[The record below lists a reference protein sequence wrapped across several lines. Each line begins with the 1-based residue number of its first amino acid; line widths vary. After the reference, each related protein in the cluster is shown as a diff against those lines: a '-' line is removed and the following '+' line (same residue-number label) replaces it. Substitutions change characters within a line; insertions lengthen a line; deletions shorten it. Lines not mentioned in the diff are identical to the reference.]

1 MLNLM
6 EELLLLAIDDDKGKI
21 LSSSSCALPYG
32 LRGALLLELF
42 LAEKIDVVD
51 KKIVVINKNNT
62 GNEVLDNALNIIDTY
77 HKQKT
82 VKFWITKLTS
92 KMKELRKDL
101 LNQLISKGIL
111 EQQDKKVLWVIPA
124 TRYPTK
130 NPVIENRVRKRIIGI
145 VLHNEKLDERS
156 SMLISLINACELI
169 KEVFPKD
176 NLKDAKKKIK
186 NIIQD
191 EKVGK
196 AITSQVSDEIMT
208 TVMLLMMTTT
218 ITSS

>member
-6 EELLLLAIDDDKGKI
+6 EELLLLALDDEKGKI
-21 LSSSSCALPYG
+21 ISSSSCALPYG

-62 GNEVLDNALNIIDTY
+62 GDEVLDNALNLIDTY

-82 VKFWITKLTS
+82 VKFWIKKLTS
-92 KMKELRKDL
+92 KMKELRKGL
-101 LNQLISKGIL
+101 LNQLIVKGIL

-145 VLHNEKLDERS
+145 VLHNDKLDERS

-196 AITSQVSDEIMT
+196 AITSQISDEIMLTIMVLMVTT
-208 TVMLLMMTTT
+208 TV
-218 ITSS
+218 TSN

>member
-6 EELLLLAIDDDKGKI
+6 EELLLLALDDEKGKI

-42 LAEKIDVVD
+42 LAEKIDIVD
-51 KKIVVINKNNT
+51 KKIVVIDKSNT
-62 GNEVLDNALNIIDTY
+62 GNEVLDNGLNIIDTY

-92 KMKELRKDL
+92 QMKELRKDL
-101 LNQLISKGIL
+101 LNELITKGIL

-145 VLHNEKLDERS
+145 VLHDEQLDERS

-176 NLKDAKKKIK
+176 NFKDAKKKIK

-196 AITSQVSDEIMT
+196 AITSQVSDEIMLTIMVLMVTT
-208 TVMLLMMTTT
+208 TV
-218 ITSS
+218 TSN

>member
-1 MLNLM
+1 M
-6 EELLLLAIDDDKGKI
+6 EELLLLALDDEKGKI
-21 LSSSSCALPYG
+21 ISSSSCALPYG

-51 KKIVVINKNNT
+51 KNIVVIDKKNT
-62 GNEVLDNALNIIDTY
+62 GNEVLDNALNIINTY

-101 LNQLISKGIL
+101 LNGLITKGIL

-145 VLHNEKLDERS
+145 VLQDEELDERS

-176 NLKDAKKKIK
+176 NLKDANKKIK

-191 EKVGK
+191 EKIGK
-196 AITSQVSDEIMT
+196 AITSQISDEIMLMIVAGGVFT
-208 TVMLLMMTTT
+208 TG
-218 ITSS
+218 

>member
-6 EELLLLAIDDDKGKI
+6 EELLLLALDDEKGKI
-21 LSSSSCALPYG
+21 ISSSSCALPYG

-42 LAEKIDVVD
+42 IAGKIDIVD
-51 KKIVVINKNNT
+51 KKIVVINRNNT
-62 GNEVLDNALNIIDTY
+62 GNEVLDNALNIINTY

-101 LNQLISKGIL
+101 LNGLITKGIL

-145 VLHNEKLDERS
+145 VLQDEELDERS

-176 NLKDAKKKIK
+176 NLKDANKKIK

-196 AITSQVSDEIMT
+196 AITSQISDEIMLMIVAGGVFT
-208 TVMLLMMTTT
+208 TG
-218 ITSS
+218 

>member
-6 EELLLLAIDDDKGKI
+6 EELLLLALDDEKGKI
-21 LSSSSCALPYG
+21 ISSSSCALPYG

-62 GNEVLDNALNIIDTY
+62 GNEVLDNALNIINTY

-101 LNQLISKGIL
+101 LNQLITKGIL

-145 VLHNEKLDERS
+145 VLHNDKLDERS

-196 AITSQVSDEIMT
+196 AITSQISDEIMLTIVAVMVAT
-208 TVMLLMMTTT
+208 TV
-218 ITSS
+218 TSN

>member
-6 EELLLLAIDDDKGKI
+6 EELLLLALDDEKGKI
-21 LSSSSCALPYG
+21 ISSSSCALPYG

-42 LAEKIDVVD
+42 IAGKIDIVD
-51 KKIVVINKNNT
+51 KKIVVINRNNT
-62 GNEVLDNALNIIDTY
+62 GNEVLDNALNIINTY

-92 KMKELRKDL
+92 KMKGLRKDL
-101 LNQLISKGIL
+101 LNELITKGIL

-130 NPVIENRVRKRIIGI
+130 NPVIENRVRKRIIDI
-145 VLHNEKLDERS
+145 VLHDEQLDERS
-156 SMLISLINACELI
+156 SMLISLIKACELI

-196 AITSQVSDEIMT
+196 AITSQVSDEIMAT
-208 TVMLLMMTTT
+208 IMVLMVATT
-218 ITSS
+218 ITSN

>member
-6 EELLLLAIDDDKGKI
+6 EELLLLALDDEKGKI
-21 LSSSSCALPYG
+21 ISSSSCALPYG
-32 LRGALLLELF
+32 LRGALLLELV

-101 LNQLISKGIL
+101 LNQLITKGIL

-196 AITSQVSDEIMT
+196 AITSQISDEIMLTIMVLMVTT
-208 TVMLLMMTTT
+208 TV
-218 ITSS
+218 TSN

>member
-1 MLNLM
+1 M
-6 EELLLLAIDDDKGKI
+6 EELLLLALDDEKGKI
-21 LSSSSCALPYG
+21 ISSSSCALPYG
-32 LRGALLLELF
+32 LRGALLLELV

-62 GNEVLDNALNIIDTY
+62 GNEVVDNALNIIDTY

-101 LNQLISKGIL
+101 LNQLITKGIL

-176 NLKDAKKKIK
+176 NIKDAKKKIK

-196 AITSQVSDEIMT
+196 AITSQISDEIMLTIMVLMVTT
-208 TVMLLMMTTT
+208 TV
-218 ITSS
+218 TSN

>member
-6 EELLLLAIDDDKGKI
+6 EELLLLALDDEKGKI
-21 LSSSSCALPYG
+21 ISSSSCALPYG

-101 LNQLISKGIL
+101 LNQLITKGIL

-145 VLHNEKLDERS
+145 VLHNEILDERS

-196 AITSQVSDEIMT
+196 AITSQISDEIMLTIMVLMVTT
-208 TVMLLMMTTT
+208 TV
-218 ITSS
+218 TSN

>member
-6 EELLLLAIDDDKGKI
+6 EELLLLALDDEKGKI
-21 LSSSSCALPYG
+21 ISSSSCALPYG
-32 LRGALLLELF
+32 LRGALLLELV

-101 LNQLISKGIL
+101 LNQLITKGIL

-145 VLHNEKLDERS
+145 VLHNEILDERS

-196 AITSQVSDEIMT
+196 AITSQISDEIMLTIMVLMVTT
-208 TVMLLMMTTT
+208 TV
-218 ITSS
+218 TSN

>member
-6 EELLLLAIDDDKGKI
+6 EELLLLALDDEKGKI
-21 LSSSSCALPYG
+21 ICSSSHALPYG

-101 LNQLISKGIL
+101 LNQLIAKGIL

-145 VLHNEKLDERS
+145 VLHDEQLDERS
-156 SMLISLINACELI
+156 
-169 KEVFPKD
+169 
-176 NLKDAKKKIK
+176 
-186 NIIQD
+186 
-191 EKVGK
+191 
-196 AITSQVSDEIMT
+196 
-208 TVMLLMMTTT
+208 
-218 ITSS
+218 

>member
-6 EELLLLAIDDDKGKI
+6 EELLLLALDDEKGKI

-42 LAEKIDVVD
+42 LTEKIDIVD
-51 KKIVVINKNNT
+51 KKIVVIDKSNT
-62 GNEVLDNALNIIDTY
+62 GNEVLDNGLNIIDTY

-82 VKFWITKLTS
+82 VKFWITKLMS
-92 KMKELRKDL
+92 QMKELRKDL
-101 LNQLISKGIL
+101 LNELITKGIL
-111 EQQDKKVLWVIPA
+111 EQQDKKVLLVIPA

-145 VLHNEKLDERS
+145 VLHDEQLDERS

-169 KEVFPKD
+169 KEVFPKA

-208 TVMLLMMTTT
+208 AVMIIMMTTT

>member
-1 MLNLM
+1 MISLVGQPPPLQFF
-6 EELLLLAIDDDKGKI
+6 
-21 LSSSSCALPYG
+21 LPNP
-32 LRGALLLELF
+32 
-42 LAEKIDVVD
+42 V
-51 KKIVVINKNNT
+51 IVVN
-62 GNEVLDNALNIIDTY
+62 NALNIIDTY

-101 LNQLISKGIL
+101 LNGLITKGIL

-145 VLHNEKLDERS
+145 VLQDEELDERS

-176 NLKDAKKKIK
+176 NLKDANKKIK

-191 EKVGK
+191 EKIGK
-196 AITSQVSDEIMT
+196 AITSQISDEIMLMIVAGGVFT
-208 TVMLLMMTTT
+208 TG
-218 ITSS
+218 

>member
-6 EELLLLAIDDDKGKI
+6 EELLLLALDDEKGKI
-21 LSSSSCALPYG
+21 ISSSSHALPYG

-42 LAEKIDVVD
+42 IAGKIDIVD
-51 KKIVVINKNNT
+51 KKIVVINRNNT
-62 GNEVLDNALNIIDTY
+62 GDEVLDNALNIINTY

-101 LNQLISKGIL
+101 LNGLITKGIL

-145 VLHNEKLDERS
+145 VLQDEELDERS

-176 NLKDAKKKIK
+176 NLKDANKKIK

-191 EKVGK
+191 EKIGK
-196 AITSQVSDEIMT
+196 AITSQISDEIMLMIVAGGVFT
-208 TVMLLMMTTT
+208 TG
-218 ITSS
+218 

>member
-1 MLNLM
+1 M
-6 EELLLLAIDDDKGKI
+6 EELLLLALDDEKGKI
-21 LSSSSCALPYG
+21 ISSSSHALPYG

-42 LAEKIDVVD
+42 IAGKIDIVD
-51 KKIVVINKNNT
+51 KKIVVINRNNT
-62 GNEVLDNALNIIDTY
+62 GNEVLDNALNIINTY

-101 LNQLISKGIL
+101 LNGLITKGIL

-145 VLHNEKLDERS
+145 VLQDEELDERS
-156 SMLISLINACELI
+156 SMLISLINGYSGKRFVIIFSVLSVERSLTI
-169 KEVFPKD
+169 MISIFPFGIVCRIRS
-176 NLKDAKKKIK
+176 LRR
-186 NIIQD
+186 
-191 EKVGK
+191 
-196 AITSQVSDEIMT
+196 
-208 TVMLLMMTTT
+208 
-218 ITSS
+218 

>member
-1 MLNLM
+1 MLKLM
-6 EELLLLAIDDDKGKI
+6 EELLLLALDDEKGKI

-42 LAEKIDVVD
+42 LAEKIDIVD
-51 KKIVVINKNNT
+51 KKIVVIDKSNT
-62 GNEVLDNALNIIDTY
+62 GNEVLDNGLNIIDTY

-92 KMKELRKDL
+92 QMKELRKDL
-101 LNQLISKGIL
+101 LNELITKGIL

-145 VLHNEKLDERS
+145 VLHDEELDERS

-186 NIIQD
+186 TIIQD
-191 EKVGK
+191 EKIGK
-196 AITSQVSDEIMT
+196 AITSQISDEIMLIIVAGGVFT
-208 TVMLLMMTTT
+208 TN
-218 ITSS
+218 

>member
-6 EELLLLAIDDDKGKI
+6 EELLLLALDDEKGKI
-21 LSSSSCALPYG
+21 ISSSSCALPYG

-42 LAEKIDVVD
+42 IAGKIDIVD
-51 KKIVVINKNNT
+51 KKIVVINRNNT
-62 GNEVLDNALNIIDTY
+62 GNEVLDNALNIINTY

-101 LNQLISKGIL
+101 LNGLITKGIL

-145 VLHNEKLDERS
+145 VLQDEELDERS

-176 NLKDAKKKIK
+176 NLKDANKKIK

-191 EKVGK
+191 EKIGK
-196 AITSQVSDEIMT
+196 AITSQISDEIMLMIVAGGVFT
-208 TVMLLMMTTT
+208 TG
-218 ITSS
+218 